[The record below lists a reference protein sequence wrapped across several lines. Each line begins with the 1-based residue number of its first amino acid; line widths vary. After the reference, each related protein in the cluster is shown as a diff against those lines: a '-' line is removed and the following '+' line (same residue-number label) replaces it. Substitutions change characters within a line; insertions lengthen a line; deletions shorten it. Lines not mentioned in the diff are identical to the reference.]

1 MRERER
7 ETNPTSSFPRK
18 NLSRLYKDLSNCLHN
33 PKKDGCS
40 MLHQLKKP
48 PLPINFFFRH
58 ISDTTSWISANSIF
72 QRQPRLILLERCQSL
87 QDLQPILSYIIVSGL
102 FHNPFVASRI
112 LHTCIT
118 AGWPDVISAIM
129 VFNQMKQPNL
139 FSWNT
144 MIRALARQ
152 EYRRSAVLL
161 YAEMLRRGVLPDKY
175 TLPFLLKS
183 CLCDTDIHLGRLVH
197 AHAVILGLISD
208 PFVQTELLI
217 MYFTCGCSADGVRLF
232 NEMPYRDVV
241 SWTALISGLVQ
252 QGCNAEALKMLYDM
266 RIRSSNATPNVATMV
281 SALSACVNLRSLVLT
296 RGLHAY
302 LEKVGL
308 VGEVFIGNSL
318 IDAYSKCGS
327 FVCATKMFDGMMKK
341 DLHSWTA
348 MITCLASHGYG
359 GEALY
364 LFSQMV
370 QSNILPDSVTF
381 VAVLSACSHAGLVD
395 EGIQIFDCMER
406 VYRITPDLK
415 HYGCMVDLFS
425 RAGLLNC
432 AYEFIL
438 SMPME
443 PNLAILGSL
452 LSACR
457 VHNENDLAKVVAKK
471 IESTCA
477 HVGGSHVLLSNI
489 YANECKWH
497 EVVSIREA
505 TRGDENK
512 PPGQSLIEVGG
523 IVHKFIVDDKL
534 HPVAWEMQLVLDGM
548 GKLMEGS

>member
-1 MRERER
+1 
-7 ETNPTSSFPRK
+7 
-18 NLSRLYKDLSNCLHN
+18 
-33 PKKDGCS
+33 

-118 AGWPDVISAIM
+118 AGWPDATSAIM
-129 VFNQMKQPNL
+129 VFNQMKRPNL

-161 YAEMLRRGVLPDKY
+161 YAEMLRRG
-175 TLPFLLKS
+175 
-183 CLCDTDIHLGRLVH
+183 
-197 AHAVILGLISD
+197 
-208 PFVQTELLI
+208 TELLI